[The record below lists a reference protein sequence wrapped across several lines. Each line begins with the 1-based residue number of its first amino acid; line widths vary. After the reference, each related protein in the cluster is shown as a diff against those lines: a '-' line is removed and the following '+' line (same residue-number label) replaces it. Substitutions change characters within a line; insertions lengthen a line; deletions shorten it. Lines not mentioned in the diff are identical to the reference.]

1 MNPFIKKKEEKIDLK
16 KTIEGRIKDYALAI
30 DYFKKNEYNNEQIEK
45 GEDDKKILI
54 EILDKIKS
62 GETIDEKEEK

>member
-45 GEDDKKILI
+45 GEDDKKVLI
-54 EILDKIKS
+54 
-62 GETIDEKEEK
+62 